1 MKYEAIIFD
10 IDGTLLDTIAMN
22 MYPLMR
28 IIEEELGE
36 KRTFDEVKHCFSM
49 SGKQTLDHLG
59 IDYDTVYPR
68 WVQYVN
74 EYEDGA
80 KPFAG
85 IEEVIIKLKELGYRL
100 GICSS
105 KKHAQYEIDM
115 PLHFRSY
122 FEVVVLEEDCPEH
135 KPSPLPLLTAI
146 EKMNLSKENVIYV
159 GDAIGDGL
167 CCKAAGVDFM
177 FANWMDLNIPNLPT
191 PKYEVHQPQ
200 EILEVLGHE

>member
-10 IDGTLLDTIAMN
+10 LDGTLLDTIAMN
-22 MYPLMR
+22 MYPLIQ

-49 SGKQTLDHLG
+49 SGKQTLEHLG
-59 IDYDTVYPR
+59 IDYERVYPR

-74 EYEDGA
+74 EYEKGA
-80 KPFAG
+80 EPFEG
-85 IEEVIIKLKELGYRL
+85 MEDLIKALIKQGYRL

-115 PLHFRSY
+115 PLEWRDY
-122 FEVVVLEEDCPEH
+122 FEVVVLEEDCTQH
-135 KPSPLPLLTAI
+135 KPSPEPLLKAI
-146 EKMNLSKENVIYV
+146 ELLKVEKEKAIYV

-167 CCKAAGVDFM
+167 CCKRAGVDFM
-177 FANWMDLNIPNLPT
+177 FANWMNLQIDGMPT
-191 PKYEVHQPQ
+191 PTYEVHHPC
-200 EILEVLGHE
+200 EVLEALGHE

>member
-74 EYEDGA
+74 EYEEKA
-80 KPFAG
+80 TPFEG
-85 IEEVIIKLKELGYRL
+85 IKEMLLELQNLGYRL
-100 GICSS
+100 AICSS
-105 KKHAQYEIDM
+105 KKYKQYEIDM
-115 PLHFRSY
+115 PHDLRHF
-122 FEVVVLEEDCPEH
+122 FEVVVLEEDTAEH
-135 KPSPLPLLTAI
+135 KPHAMPLLKTLELLKI
-146 EKMNLSKENVIYV
+146 THSKALYV
-159 GDAIGDGL
+159 GDAIGDSF
-167 CCKAAGVDFM
+167 CAKNAGVDFM
-177 FANWMDLNIPNLPT
+177 FANWVDLHIEGMAT
-191 PKYEVHQPQ
+191 PKYEVHHPS
-200 EILEVLGHE
+200 EIVEVLKYE